1 MKAAEILAAAAA
13 LVDGDRASS
22 HGPKLRNH
30 QNIATLWGAWLQVRR
45 DPAAPLTPA
54 DAAAM
59 MVLLKLARSQLSGDG
74 SRNVDDA
81 LDAAAYAAIFGEL
94 DE

>member
-13 LVDGDRASS
+13 LVDGDRANS

-30 QNIATLWGAWLQVRR
+30 QNIATLWSAWLQVRR
-45 DPAAPLTPA
+45 DPSAPLTPA

-59 MVLLKLARSQLSGDG
+59 MVLLKLARSQLGG
-74 SRNVDDA
+74 KNVDDA

-94 DE
+94 DA